1 MRPYW
6 GWLSWGCLGGER
18 KHAVS
23 SACFPVTRLSLNRL
37 PFAAGPL
44 SARAH
49 QPSSVQPGHARPKRG
64 HAGPVA
70 RGHRR
75 PESTCAFPVTG
86 GTGAAALGAGSAP
99 GGSGPAGRSLR
110 CTGWSCS
117 VPGPPLQPAPGVCPL
132 AVAPRGGAGKVW
144 GTMTH

>member
-1 MRPYW
+1 M
-6 GWLSWGCLGGER
+6 

-49 QPSSVQPGHARPKRG
+49 QPSSVQPGHARPRQG

-70 RGHRR
+70 HVHRHL
-75 PESTCAFPVTG
+75 ESTCDFPVRG
-86 GTGAAALGAGSAP
+86 GTGVARTGPSEAAL
-99 GGSGPAGRSLR
+99 
-110 CTGWSCS
+110 W
-117 VPGPPLQPAPGVCPL
+117 PLWFR
-132 AVAPRGGAGKVW
+132 PRGQWASGVGASFAQAG
-144 GTMTH
+144 GAPF